1 MTKTI
6 GIFSSSLILLT
17 TAPFASCFHRD
28 IRPVVPIRVDSFSS
42 HRRPAAI
49 AATGRGKNDDGGG
62 GDVNTMSGDVDEY
75 RNAPTAF
82 LSNFM
87 QRPSSTTASGNE
99 EDDPLS
105 SIDFDG
111 PKIDKVKL
119 ETLATMLDCE
129 LIERE
134 WFVTGMIN
142 PRYFDSNF
150 LFQDPDVKLTGVREY
165 ATGVRKIFDQDASR
179 AGIISTIVNPDV
191 PNTITVT
198 WRLSGRVNIGP
209 NGLPIKPYIC
219 YTDFTVDEDSG
230 LIIMQEDKFDVPGWD
245 ILLSALFPFLIGII
259 TKAPAP
265 EVVPRVVS
273 MPKISADVKTTKENG
288 GGGGVFDGM
297 LKQIGFAFAELF
309 EGV

>member
-1 MTKTI
+1 L
-6 GIFSSSLILLT
+6 SSWS
-17 TAPFASCFHRD
+17 PQ
-28 IRPVVPIRVDSFSS
+28 
-42 HRRPAAI
+42 RRPAAI
-49 AATGRGKNDDGGG
+49 AATAKGRGNDHCGGSDGSEKMG
-62 GDVNTMSGDVDEY
+62 GDVDEY

-87 QRPSSTTASGNE
+87 QRPASSFSSSTTASGKE

-105 SIDFDG
+105 SIEFDG
-111 PKIDKVKL
+111 PKIKKVKL
-119 ETLATMLDCE
+119 DTLASMLDYE

-134 WFVTGMIN
+134 WFVTGMIS
-142 PRYFDSNF
+142 PRYFDDNF
-150 LFQDPDVKLTGVREY
+150 VFQDPDVKLTGIKEY
-165 ATGVRKIFDQDASR
+165 AMGVRKIFDQDTSR
-179 AGIISTIVNPDV
+179 AGIISTIVNPDI
-191 PNTITVT
+191 PNTISVT

-219 YTDFTVDEDSG
+219 YTDFTVDENSG
-230 LIIMQEDKFDVPGWD
+230 LIIMQEDRFDVPGWD
-245 ILLSALFPFLIGII
+245 ILLSALFPFLIGKI

-265 EVVPRVVS
+265 EVVPRVVN
-273 MPKISADVKTTKENG
+273 MPEASAVVETTMED

>member
-1 MTKTI
+1 M
-6 GIFSSSLILLT
+6 G
-17 TAPFASCFHRD
+17 
-28 IRPVVPIRVDSFSS
+28 
-42 HRRPAAI
+42 
-49 AATGRGKNDDGGG
+49 
-62 GDVNTMSGDVDEY
+62 GDVDEY

-87 QRPSSTTASGNE
+87 QRPASSFSSSTTASGKE

-105 SIDFDG
+105 SIEFDG
-111 PKIDKVKL
+111 PKIKKVKL
-119 ETLATMLDCE
+119 DTLASMLDYE

-134 WFVTGMIN
+134 WFVTGMIS
-142 PRYFDSNF
+142 PRYFDDNF
-150 LFQDPDVKLTGVREY
+150 VFQDPDVKLTGIKEY
-165 ATGVRKIFDQDASR
+165 AMGVRKIFDQDTSR
-179 AGIISTIVNPDV
+179 AGIISTIVNPDI
-191 PNTITVT
+191 PNTISVT

-219 YTDFTVDEDSG
+219 YTDFTVDENSG
-230 LIIMQEDKFDVPGWD
+230 LIIMQEDRFDVPGWD
-245 ILLSALFPFLIGII
+245 ILLSALFPFLIGKI

-265 EVVPRVVS
+265 EVVPRVVN
-273 MPKISADVKTTKENG
+273 MPEASAVVETTMED